1 MKSSITLEKCN
12 PSDLFG
18 LNDSYLK
25 EIEADFQLSIG
36 ARGSKLNLEG
46 EHESIKLAKQL
57 LTDMEDH
64 ISKNKQLNED
74 DFQTYKRLILAN
86 ISTDFQHTVTDLQS
100 RSGLV
105 KARTKNQDML
115 IESMQKNDIVFS
127 IGPAGTGKTYLSVAK
142 AANHLR
148 QQNIRKI
155 ILVRPIVQAGE
166 DLGYLPGDFKEKVN
180 PYLRPLFDALDDF
193 FTKEELK
200 SFYEQDI
207 VEVAPLAY
215 MRGRTLNQAFVILDE
230 AQNATISQMKM
241 FLTRIGQSSKCIING
256 DTTQIDLPKSSSSGL
271 IHAEKI
277 LKRIKGI
284 DFVYFDKGDVIR
296 HRLIADIIHAYE
308 SHS

>member
-1 MKSSITLEKCN
+1 MES
-12 PSDLFG
+12 
-18 LNDSYLK
+18 
-25 EIEADFQLSIG
+25 DFQVSIG
-36 ARGSKLNLEG
+36 ARGSKINLEG
-46 EHESIKLAKQL
+46 FDQNIKLAKQL
-57 LTDMEDH
+57 LADMEDH
-64 ISKNKQLNED
+64 LAKNKQLKEV
-74 DFQTYKRLILAN
+74 DFQTYKRLVLAETGVE
-86 ISTDFQHTVTDLQS
+86 SDQKVTDLHS

-105 KARTKNQDML
+105 KARTKNQDIL
-115 IESMQKNDIVFS
+115 IQSMQKNDIVFS

-148 QQNIRKI
+148 QKNIRKI
-155 ILVRPIVQAGE
+155 VLVRPIVQAGE
-166 DLGYLPGDFKEKVN
+166 DLGYLPGDFREKVN

-207 VEVAPLAY
+207 IEVAPLAY

-230 AQNATISQMKM
+230 AQNATVSQMKM

-256 DTTQIDLPKSSSSGL
+256 DKTQIDLPKRSLSGL

-277 LKRIKGI
+277 LSEIKGI

-308 SHS
+308 SDN